1 MLAKLLGALLG
12 LLLVTSAAPAF
23 CQNSSQSPP
32 LPGEP
37 PELPG
42 EYAPEVYSDPFAPFN
57 QAMFTFNLKLDHYVV
72 RPVAKGYADVLPTPA
87 RQSVGRFFDNIS
99 FIPRFANNL
108 FQLRALFAME
118 EVARFGINTTIGV
131 GGLFDPAANWF
142 GIQEHPDD
150 FGLTLGH
157 YGVPSGP
164 YLVLPFLGPKTIR
177 AAVGYAADGSMWP
190 LPYLVPWYIY
200 IPAGAAKTGIEA
212 VNYRSLHLNLFE
224 EVDRYA
230 IDLYGAVQS
239 GYLQTRASDLRQI
252 NETSPRFF

>member
-1 MLAKLLGALLG
+1 MG
-12 LLLVTSAAPAF
+12 LLLVASAAPAF
-23 CQNSSQSPP
+23 CQNSGSSSE
-32 LPGEP
+32 PGQP

-42 EYAPEVYSDPFAPFN
+42 EYAPQTYSDPFAPFN
-57 QAMFTFNLKLDHYVV
+57 EKMFSFNLKLDHYVV
-72 RPVAKGYADVLPTPA
+72 HPVAKGYADVLPKPA

-118 EVARFGINTTIGV
+118 EVARFGINSTLGV
-131 GGLFDPAANWF
+131 GGLFDPATNWF

-157 YGVPSGP
+157 YGVPTGP

-177 AAVGYAADGSMWP
+177 SVVGYAADGSMWP
-190 LPYLVPWYIY
+190 LPYFVPWYIY
-200 IPAGAAKTGIEA
+200 IPAGAGKNGIEV

-230 IDLYGAVQS
+230 IDLYGAVQD
-239 GYLQTRASDLRQI
+239 GYLQTRAAKLREI
-252 NETSPRFF
+252 NETSPWP